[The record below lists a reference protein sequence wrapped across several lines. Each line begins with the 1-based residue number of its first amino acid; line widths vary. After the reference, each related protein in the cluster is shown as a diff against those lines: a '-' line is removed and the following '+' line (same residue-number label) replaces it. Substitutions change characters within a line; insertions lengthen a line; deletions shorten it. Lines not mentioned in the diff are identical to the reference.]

1 MAHGTF
7 GTAINCMDGRAQLP
21 VIAWLKEQYQLD
33 YVDTITEAGADC
45 VLLRGT
51 PEQVASVQARVRI
64 SVEKHGSQLVA
75 VVGHHDCAGNPC
87 PEEEHRREIAESVA
101 AVRAWGLPVEV
112 VGLWLDEDWRVQRVG
127 E

>member
-21 VIAWLKEQYQLD
+21 VIAWLKERYTLD
-33 YVDTITEAGADC
+33 FVDTITEAGADC

-51 PEQVASVQARVRI
+51 PEQGASVQARVRI
-64 SVEKHGSQLVA
+64 SVEKHGSRLVA

-87 PEEEHRREIAESVA
+87 SEEEHRRQIAESVT

-112 VGLWLDEDWRVQRVG
+112 IGLWLDEEWQAQRVG